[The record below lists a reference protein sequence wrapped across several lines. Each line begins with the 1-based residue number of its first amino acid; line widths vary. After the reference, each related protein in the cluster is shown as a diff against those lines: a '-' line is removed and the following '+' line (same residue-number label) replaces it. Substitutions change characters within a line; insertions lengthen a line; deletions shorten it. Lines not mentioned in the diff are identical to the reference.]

1 MRSCDEK
8 REFGQRWRLRNLSL
22 RSQPKE
28 VVGMMMLVE
37 LATARL
43 LERLRLGWLEVL
55 R

>member
-8 REFGQRWRLRNLSL
+8 REFEQRWRLRNLSL

-28 VVGMMMLVE
+28 AVAMMLVE